1 MSIKNYIICVNGP
14 GSSGKSS
21 AALEVA
27 QSLKFSF
34 MSTGNVYR
42 SYA

>member
-1 MSIKNYIICVNGP
+1 MDKKDYVIEVNGP

-21 AALEVA
+21 AAFEMSIALG
-27 QSLKFSF
+27 FSF
-34 MSTGNVYR
+34 ISTGNIYR